1 MAIRLVRYLWSGD
14 NAKQDG
20 GRKKFF
26 ALVQSIY
33 KYHSR
38 RGSPSFKN
46 LTRTSHFSSERRGIR
61 IFRENSG
68 RAFSE
73 TRDRAYVCST
83 LVLVEIEFK
92 TWRSL
97 SRLYHLR
104 NPLTSNVVF
113 RSTVTRRRNA
123 YIYKSTDRDRGSV
136 ASMRVERY
144 FLLPWIRRLC
154 FIYRFYLQKW
164 NWYNSISKRDRGSSG
179 FWISNYEVE
188 TRSRIQAPSL
198 CFLMYFIFF
207 NVERYD
213 NRAKIGQ
220 RSTTIVLRGYRRYR
234 RTLLED
240 THSIII
246 NNIQPVNHARSHG
259 LQYEI
264 RSINATTS
272 DRFLRGCVSRSTAG
286 IMQRTINSYA
296 VLRPLDRQEF
306 QWIRDREPIRSSRV
320 VRGEGG
326 GVPSQGSQRRIFF
339 FSSSSGATA
348 LPYRRGSW
356 TKTVRNVAY
365 FSSHRG
371 VSISGETSTGSNIA
385 SLPTPPR
392 RPTSSP
398 PPISACLFLEIA
410 KVYENFSWRE
420 WWIVC
425 VRVCIEGYIDDPP
438 NERREAT
445 RIRSWYVI
453 RCVSASRIRHVCT
466 YERRHGSITRTV
478 LSDFSPTSVGILK
491 RRV

>member
-92 TWRSL
+92 TWRSF

-164 NWYNSISKRDRGSSG
+164 NWYNSISKRYRGSSG
-179 FWISNYEVE
+179 FWISNYEVKHVPE
-188 TRSRIQAPSL
+188 YKLLPYAFSCISYFSTWNVMTTRPKLANVLPPLSFVAIDA
-198 CFLMYFIFF
+198 I
-207 NVERYD
+207 VERYW
-213 NRAKIGQ
+213 K
-220 RSTTIVLRGYRRYR
+220 
-234 RTLLED
+234 
-240 THSIII
+240 
-246 NNIQPVNHARSHG
+246 
-259 LQYEI
+259 
-264 RSINATTS
+264 
-272 DRFLRGCVSRSTAG
+272 
-286 IMQRTINSYA
+286 
-296 VLRPLDRQEF
+296 
-306 QWIRDREPIRSSRV
+306 
-320 VRGEGG
+320 
-326 GVPSQGSQRRIFF
+326 
-339 FSSSSGATA
+339 
-348 LPYRRGSW
+348 
-356 TKTVRNVAY
+356 
-365 FSSHRG
+365 
-371 VSISGETSTGSNIA
+371 
-385 SLPTPPR
+385 
-392 RPTSSP
+392 
-398 PPISACLFLEIA
+398 
-410 KVYENFSWRE
+410 
-420 WWIVC
+420 
-425 VRVCIEGYIDDPP
+425 
-438 NERREAT
+438 T
-445 RIRSWYVI
+445 RIP
-453 RCVSASRIRHVCT
+453 
-466 YERRHGSITRTV
+466 
-478 LSDFSPTSVGILK
+478 LS
-491 RRV
+491 